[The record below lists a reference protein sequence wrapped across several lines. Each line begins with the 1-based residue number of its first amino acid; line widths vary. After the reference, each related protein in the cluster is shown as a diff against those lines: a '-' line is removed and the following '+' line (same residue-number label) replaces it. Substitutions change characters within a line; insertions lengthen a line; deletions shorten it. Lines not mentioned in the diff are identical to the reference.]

1 MGNTFDMGNMIHSV
15 ISSKVNHEDD
25 SVSENDSFS
34 LEINKIR
41 QDRVLNRNSNF
52 YSLVKNRVVLNKQ
65 SQLRT
70 KRSFLDVDFSEIKTF
85 RQNYNQTTKNL
96 PSLDSENLKSFDE
109 SDKEKPNI
117 FSVKNDSKINEN
129 V

>member
-41 QDRVLNRNSNF
+41 QDRVLNRNLNF

-85 RQNYNQTTKNL
+85 RHNYNQATKNL
-96 PSLDSENLKSFDE
+96 PSLDSENLQSFDE
-109 SDKEKPNI
+109 RDKEKPKI
-117 FSVKNDSKINEN
+117 FSVRNDSKINKN